1 MNLDE
6 YMRLEDDDSVTFV
19 NPNEEEDDFDRGIQE
34 ILPRNQKYKCG
45 VDSLGE
51 SRIVGGQEASPHSF
65 PWSVSL
71 KVSWGT
77 HFCGGSII
85 NERFILTA
93 AHCVAWGKEILRSK
107 VVVGAHHLDTPGS
120 GDTRVTEHS
129 IKKAKYHIHYNKDT
143 TDADV
148 AVIELRE
155 PIEFRANA
163 VPVCLPEETEEFLE
177 EPATVIGW
185 GRLQEYGESSRVLR
199 EVSVKIISNEVCS
212 YMYQPI
218 EVTGNMLCAGDA
230 KGGKDACQGD
240 SGGSLNV
247 NTSDGQ
253 WKQVGIVSWGR
264 GCGLPEYPGV
274 YTRVTVFRDWINRHG
289 NMNK

>member
-1 MNLDE
+1 M
-6 YMRLEDDDSVTFV
+6 
-19 NPNEEEDDFDRGIQE
+19 
-34 ILPRNQKYKCG
+34 
-45 VDSLGE
+45 
-51 SRIVGGQEASPHSF
+51 
-65 PWSVSL
+65 
-71 KVSWGT
+71 
-77 HFCGGSII
+77 
-85 NERFILTA
+85 
-93 AHCVAWGKEILRSK
+93 AWGKEILRSK
-107 VVVGAHHLDTPGS
+107 VVVGAHHLDTQGS

-177 EPATVIGW
+177 EKATVIGW

-247 NTSDGQ
+247 NMVRIHFYRVIILVIICYLRLMVNGNKWESFLGVADAVYPNTLEST
-253 WKQVGIVSWGR
+253 R
-264 GCGLPEYPGV
+264 ALPSLG
-274 YTRVTVFRDWINRHG
+274 TGSTDMG
-289 NMNK
+289 T